1 MKLAEIYEDTIW
13 RGIID
18 GKPYEAYVINE
29 AINIRP
35 MSGRGGII
43 KQSLRKGAAAL
54 KSNPGLAALGAG
66 LAVASYTAY
75 NRNKRN
81 HMRLFAKG
89 QKEKQMYKQIVADL
103 MKTGGYKKVR
113 EKHVSGGYLWELK
126 RTR

>member
-1 MKLAEIYEDTIW
+1 MKLADLQEEVIW
-13 RGIID
+13 RGTID
-18 GKPYEAYVINE
+18 GKPYEAKVVNE
-29 AINIRP
+29 AISVGP
-35 MSGRGGII
+35 SRGGII

-89 QKEKQMYKQIVADL
+89 PKERQMYKKIIDDL
-103 MKTGGYKKVR
+103 MKTGGYKKIR

-126 RTR
+126 RK

>member
-1 MKLAEIYEDTIW
+1 MKLADLLEETIW
-13 RGIID
+13 RGYID
-18 GKPYEAYVINE
+18 GKPYEAYAISE

-43 KQSLRKGAAAL
+43 KQSLSKGAAAL
-54 KSNPGLAALGAG
+54 KANPGLAALGAG

-75 NRNKRN
+75 NKNKRN

-89 QKEKQMYKQIVADL
+89 QKEKKMYKQIVNDL

-113 EKHVSGGYLWELK
+113 EKYVAGGYLWELK
-126 RTR
+126 RK